1 MLLTVRSRALW
12 SALACCGALLFLLAG
27 CDKPSAAPNGRPG
40 QFGNAANQPVAVVT
54 AAVTRQPLALEI
66 EAVGTATAN
75 QSVEITSKAANT
87 VTAIRFEED
96 QLVRRGAILVEFD
109 STQIRAELGGA
120 EAALA
125 ESEANYKRSRQL
137 ESSKVLSQA
146 QLDQIEAAL
155 KTSQAAVGVARA
167 KLSDTVIRAPF
178 DGRTGFRN
186 ISVGSFVT
194 PGTVVTTLDDT
205 SIVKLDFTVP
215 QTYLSAVKRGVA
227 IGARTNG
234 LPGREFVG
242 NVSALGSR
250 IDPVTR
256 SITVRAELPNKDG
269 LLRPGMF
276 MTVNLSAE
284 DSPVLTVP
292 EAAIVPE
299 QGSTY
304 VFAVVE
310 SRVEQRKVT
319 TGRRK
324 PGVVEI
330 TSGVEEG
337 DRVIIDG
344 TLKVRDGATV
354 TEAPADPTLTGVTP
368 ARVERADRQGEA

>member
-1 MLLTVRSRALW
+1 MLLTDRTRAPW
-12 SALACCGALLFLLAG
+12 SALAWCGALLFLLAA
-27 CDKPSAAPNGRPG
+27 CDKPSIAQNGRSGGFG
-40 QFGNAANQPVAVVT
+40 QNGDQPVAVVT
-54 AAVTRQPLALEI
+54 AAVVRQPLALEI

-87 VTAIRFEED
+87 VTAIRFQED
-96 QLVRRGAILVEFD
+96 ELVRRGAVLVEFD

-137 ESSKVLSQA
+137 ESSNVLSRA

-155 KTSQAAVGVARA
+155 KTNQAAVAVARA

-186 ISVGSFVT
+186 ISVGSFVS

-205 SIVKLDFTVP
+205 SIIKLDFTVP
-215 QTYLSAVKRGVA
+215 QTYLSAVKRG
-227 IGARTNG
+227 IPITARTNG
-234 LPGREFVG
+234 LPGRDFTG
-242 NVSALGSR
+242 NITALGSR

-256 SITVRAELPNKDG
+256 SVTVRAELPNQDG
-269 LLRPGMF
+269 LMRPGMF
-276 MTVNLSAE
+276 MTVNLKAE
-284 DSPVLTVP
+284 ESPVLTVP
-292 EAAIVPE
+292 EAALVPE
-299 QGSTY
+299 QGSVY
-304 VFAVVE
+304 VFAVVD
-310 SRVEQRKVT
+310 SQVEQRKVT

-324 PGVVEI
+324 PGVVEV

-337 DRVIIDG
+337 DRVIVDG
-344 TLKVRDGATV
+344 TLKVRHGAKV
-354 TEAPADPTLTGVTP
+354 TEAAADPTLTGVTP
-368 ARVERADRQGEA
+368 VPVKPAERRG

>member
-1 MLLTVRSRALW
+1 MPLTDRSRAPW
-12 SALACCGALLFLLAG
+12 SALACCGALLFALVA
-27 CDKPSAAPNGRPG
+27 CEKPSVAQSGRQG
-40 QFGNAANQPVAVVT
+40 QFGGGNQPVAVVT
-54 AAVTRQPLALEI
+54 AAVVRQPLALEI

-75 QSVEITSKAANT
+75 QSVEVTSKAANT
-87 VTAIRFEED
+87 VSAIRFAED
-96 QLVRRGAILVEFD
+96 QLVRRGDILVEFD

-137 ESSKVLSQA
+137 ESSNVLSQA

-155 KTSQAAVGVARA
+155 KTNQAAVAVARA

-186 ISVGSFVT
+186 ISLGSFVS

-205 SIVKLDFTVP
+205 SLIKLDFTVP
-215 QTYLSAVKRGVA
+215 QTYLSAVKRG
-227 IGARTNG
+227 IPIIARTNG
-234 LPGREFVG
+234 MPGRDFSG

-256 SITVRAELPNKDG
+256 SVTVRAELPNKDG

-276 MTVNLSAE
+276 MTVSLSAE

-292 EAAIVPE
+292 EAALVPE

-304 VFAVVE
+304 VFAVIG
-310 SRVEQRKVT
+310 SQVEQRKVT

-337 DRVIIDG
+337 DRVIVDG
-344 TLKVRDGATV
+344 TLKVRDGGTV
-354 TEAPADPTLTGVTP
+354 TEAPADPELTGVTP
-368 ARVERADRQGEA
+368 VSPKPAERRGEA